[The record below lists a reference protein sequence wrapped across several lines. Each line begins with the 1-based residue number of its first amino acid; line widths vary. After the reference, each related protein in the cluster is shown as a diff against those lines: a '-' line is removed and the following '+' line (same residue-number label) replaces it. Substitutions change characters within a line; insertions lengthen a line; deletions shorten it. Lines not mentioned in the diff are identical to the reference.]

1 MLSYSEC
8 TMMLKSS
15 FTQNIYYQ
23 IRMSET
29 FNKRESSNTMKITQ
43 ISLTNFRSFKDTQVI
58 DLAPVTLMF
67 GPNSAGKSSVFS
79 ALFYIQQILEKK
91 QCDPMYIDALNKKYV
106 GGFEN
111 LVYKRDLSSTIK
123 IKIKYELG
131 NSKSKSYAYLYDLI
145 DSELDIKLESPVKK
159 TMSISTEFEIA
170 WSKEKK
176 QAYIKTYI
184 VEFEDEE
191 IAMVEYDGD
200 NRPAIT
206 WLNYIH
212 DLMWPKNHEQWLK
225 EMNGIGHL
233 HNYNLLTVYGIDVY
247 DDPKNDRLIEIGYN
261 AYKLLPKN
269 TKIDK
274 TLPDF
279 ERLMALSES
288 NERNESIITGEYSAV
303 SALHRLIIND
313 QFGRLPNEVLI
324 ENNISI
330 NRIHDYEFPHFP
342 IELED
347 TSDALPPL
355 GRKLLSSLEI
365 EDVKEREIVS
375 ELLSDVLVAPLD
387 NLLAI
392 LKQSIS
398 IGPIRKIIDANYQPL
413 PYIEQKDWYDGSAAW
428 SYLEKAEL
436 DVLKKINTWMID
448 EDKLN
453 LGYGIALKEV
463 QSTVKTFDI
472 NKAGIKKNEDN
483 NLEIKV
489 HDDSDFI
496 FSNEGEEEETY
507 HYTIIDKFNQIP
519 VTPSEVGTGVS
530 QLMPLIIAA
539 VSQQGGIVGCEQPE
553 LHLHPRI
560 QVAIADLLTQNIDKV
575 SYLVETHSEHLIL
588 RLLKRIRQ
596 HTDKELPEGLEFIQ
610 KKDVAIIY
618 LEPTENGVIANKIG
632 IDEDGEFTQN
642 WPHGF
647 FSERRQELT

>member
-1 MLSYSEC
+1 
-8 TMMLKSS
+8 
-15 FTQNIYYQ
+15 
-23 IRMSET
+23 
-29 FNKRESSNTMKITQ
+29 MKITQ

-58 DLAPVTLMF
+58 DLAHVTLMF

-91 QCDPMYIDALNKKYV
+91 QCDPMYIDTLNKKYV
-106 GGFEN
+106 GGFKN
-111 LVYKRDLSSTIK
+111 LVHKRDLNSTIK

-159 TMSISTEFEIA
+159 TMSISTEFEIS
-170 WSKEKK
+170 WSKKK
-176 QAYIKTYI
+176 NKAYVKTYI

-191 IAMVEYDGD
+191 IAVVECDDD
-200 NRPAIT
+200 NEPAIT

-225 EMNGIGHL
+225 KMAGYYL
-233 HNYNLLTVYGIDVY
+233 HNYNVLAVHGIDVY
-247 DDPKNDRLIEIGYN
+247 ENPKNDRLIHTGTN
-261 AYKLLPKN
+261 AYHLLPKN
-269 TKIDK
+269 TQIDK

-279 ERLMALSES
+279 ERLTALSES
-288 NERNESIITGEYSAV
+288 DERSSAIATGEYTAV

-313 QFGRLPNEVLI
+313 QFNRLPNEVLI
-324 ENNISI
+324 ENNIAI

-342 IELED
+342 IELKD
-347 TSDALPPL
+347 TSDSLPPL
-355 GRKLLSSLEI
+355 GRKLFLSLEI

-387 NLLAI
+387 NLLSI

-436 DVLKKINTWMID
+436 DVLKKINAWMID
-448 EDKLN
+448 EDKLD
-453 LGYGIALKEV
+453 LGYGIALKET
-463 QSTVKTFDI
+463 QSIVKTYDI
-472 NKAGIKKNEDN
+472 NKVNK
-483 NLEIKV
+483 LEVDII
-489 HDDSDFI
+489 DDSGLLSPI
-496 FSNEGEEEETY
+496 SEKKY
-507 HYTIIDKFNQIP
+507 HYTIIDKYNHIS

-560 QVAIADLLTQNIDKV
+560 QVAIADLLTQNISKV
-575 SYLVETHSEHLIL
+575 NYLIETHSEHLIL

-610 KKDVAIIY
+610 KSDVAIIY
-618 LEPTENGVIANKIG
+618 LEPTENGVIAHKIG
-632 IDEDGEFTQN
+632 IDEDGEFTEN

-647 FSERRQELT
+647 FSERRQELM

>member
-58 DLAPVTLMF
+58 DLAPITLMF

-274 TLPDF
+274 TLPNF
-279 ERLMALSES
+279 ERLIALSES
-288 NERNESIITGEYSAV
+288 NERNESIITGEYGAV

-347 TSDALPPL
+347 TNDALPPL
-355 GRKLLSSLEI
+355 GRKVLSSLEI

-413 PYIEQKDWYDGSAAW
+413 PYIEQKDWYDG
-428 SYLEKAEL
+428 L
-436 DVLKKINTWMID
+436 
-448 EDKLN
+448 
-453 LGYGIALKEV
+453 
-463 QSTVKTFDI
+463 
-472 NKAGIKKNEDN
+472 
-483 NLEIKV
+483 
-489 HDDSDFI
+489 
-496 FSNEGEEEETY
+496 
-507 HYTIIDKFNQIP
+507 
-519 VTPSEVGTGVS
+519 
-530 QLMPLIIAA
+530 
-539 VSQQGGIVGCEQPE
+539 
-553 LHLHPRI
+553 
-560 QVAIADLLTQNIDKV
+560 
-575 SYLVETHSEHLIL
+575 
-588 RLLKRIRQ
+588 
-596 HTDKELPEGLEFIQ
+596 
-610 KKDVAIIY
+610 
-618 LEPTENGVIANKIG
+618 
-632 IDEDGEFTQN
+632 
-642 WPHGF
+642 
-647 FSERRQELT
+647 